1 MIHLND
7 ISLAQATLIEIG
19 AAFQLIAIWWHLKDT
34 AAYRRQMHSREE
46 REHVQEQG
54 LESGNDDQ
62 AGRGHAGTRP
72 DQSFKEDSHTPMDA
86 GNPTRT
92 SKGKF
97 VQKFDFRH
105 HGS

>member
-19 AAFQLIAIWWHLKDT
+19 AAFQLIAIWWHLKDS
-34 AAYRRQMHSREE
+34 AAYRRQMRSREE

-54 LESGNDDQ
+54 LETRSDDQ
-62 AGRGHAGTRP
+62 VETRRAGPRP
-72 DQSFKEDSHTPMDA
+72 DQSVKEDTHTQINA
-86 GNPTRT
+86 GNLTRT
-92 SKGKF
+92 AKVKF

>member
-1 MIHLND
+1 MIHFND

-19 AAFQLIAIWWHLKDT
+19 AAFQVIAIWWHLKDAST
-34 AAYRRQMHSREE
+34 YRRQMHAKEE

-54 LESGNDDQ
+54 LESDE
-62 AGRGHAGTRP
+62 AETGHADPKP
-72 DQSFKEDSHTPMDA
+72 DQSVKEDTHTPINA
-86 GNPTRT
+86 GNLTRT
-92 SKGKF
+92 AKVKF